1 MKILLMILILNSSF
15 LMAQSEKAQ
24 ELVKVMEITKMM
36 DSSQQEIIKYSESMI
51 AAQGLSSD
59 QQEAAKKL
67 ARESMMTTF
76 GKMKSI
82 DWNTL
87 FAEIYAEN
95 FSDQE
100 IQELINFYKS
110 PIGQKM
116 LERQP
121 AIMKSTMTKMQ
132 TEMVKIMPELQ
143 ADIKKAIEDV
153 SKNK

>member
-1 MKILLMILILNSSF
+1 MKKLLMLLILSSSF

-67 ARESMMTTF
+67 ARESMMITF